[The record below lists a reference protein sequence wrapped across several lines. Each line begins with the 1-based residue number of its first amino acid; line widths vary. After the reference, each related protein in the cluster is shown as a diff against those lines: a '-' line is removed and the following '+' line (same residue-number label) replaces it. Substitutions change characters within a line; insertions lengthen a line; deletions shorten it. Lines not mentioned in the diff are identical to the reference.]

1 MEPPP
6 VDRPAKSRRPDGEEN
21 LMSSHAYDP
30 AATLRA
36 YFGVF
41 AALMVFTALT
51 VAAAFVDMGAMNNVV
66 ALSIAVA
73 KAGMVMAIFM
83 HVRGSSNVIYFC
95 IFGSLFF
102 LSLMFYFPVI
112 DVLSRGVLGIPG
124 K

>member
-1 MEPPP
+1 
-6 VDRPAKSRRPDGEEN
+6 
-21 LMSSHAYDP
+21 MSSHAYDP

-41 AALMVFTALT
+41 AALMFFTALT
-51 VAAAFVDMGAMNNVV
+51 VAAAFMDMGAMNNVV
-66 ALSIAVA
+66 ALGIAVA
-73 KAGMVMAIFM
+73 KAAMVMAIFM

-102 LSLMFYFPVI
+102 LALMFYFPVI
-112 DVLSRGVLGIPG
+112 DVLSRGILGIQG

>member
-1 MEPPP
+1 
-6 VDRPAKSRRPDGEEN
+6 
-21 LMSSHAYDP
+21 MSSHAYDP

-36 YFGVF
+36 YFAVF
-41 AALMVFTALT
+41 GALMVFTGLT

-66 ALSIAVA
+66 ALGIAVA
-73 KAGMVMAIFM
+73 KAAMVMAIFM
-83 HVRGSSNVIYFC
+83 HVRGSANVIYFC

-112 DVLSRGVLGIPG
+112 DVLTRGILGIPG